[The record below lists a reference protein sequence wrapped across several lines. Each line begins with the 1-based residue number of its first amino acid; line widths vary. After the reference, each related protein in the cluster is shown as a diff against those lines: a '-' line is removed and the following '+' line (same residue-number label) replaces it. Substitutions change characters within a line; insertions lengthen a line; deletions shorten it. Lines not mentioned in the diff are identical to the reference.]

1 MPNHR
6 FAKLT
11 IFIAISSFTQTI
23 PVSAGAEELKPGF
36 SIDKNNL
43 QELSEKTF
51 EGKKIGDM
59 IPEPVRDLIGFGLVI
74 ANVQSTKDLSVD
86 PRWKKF
92 SDESKAEVDPNTHE
106 LKNYVSGQPF
116 PKIAPEDP
124 LGGYKLIYNWF
135 RSPALGDSLE
145 YDPMV
150 LLAVNG
156 KSGIERELRARVTK
170 FLYQG
175 RLNEPH
181 MLDDEKILVSQL
193 VIMYPNDARGVGMLT
208 TFYKDGRMPDIY
220 AYIKP
225 VRRVRRLSGGG
236 WADPMSG
243 MDILNDE
250 ITGYNADPRWYED
263 IKLTGKQTMLAIA
276 HSENPGPNLSEQDP
290 KKRYALNVTEPPYWN
305 FDDVYEPRPVW
316 VVDIKPKST
325 HLASR
330 KTYYIDADPYY
341 SYPYVFKSYDRGGK
355 PWKVMLQGMDTFQ
368 RTDGT
373 IGIRPSALMAVDLQ
387 RFHATI
393 SPASNKEIYRVNIN
407 NDPNAYS
414 PNSLSRL
421 LQ

>member
-1 MPNHR
+1 MPSSC
-6 FAKLT
+6 FTKLT
-11 IFIAISSFTQTI
+11 IFVAMGGFLQTL
-23 PVSAGAEELKPGF
+23 PALAEAEELKPGF

-43 QELSEKTF
+43 QEVSEKTF
-51 EGKKIGDM
+51 EGKKVGDM
-59 IPEPVRDLIGFGLVI
+59 LPDAVRDLINLGLTI
-74 ANVQSTKDLSVD
+74 PNVQSSKELAVD
-86 PRWKKF
+86 PQWKKL
-92 SDESKAEVDPNTHE
+92 SDESKAEVDASTHE

-116 PKIAPEDP
+116 TKIETSDP
-124 LGGYKLIYNWF
+124 LGGYKAIYNWF

-150 LLAVNG
+150 FLAING
-156 KSGIERELRARVTK
+156 KSGVERELRARVTK

-175 RLNEPH
+175 RLHEPH
-181 MLDDEKILVSQL
+181 TLDAEKVLVSQL
-193 VIMYPNDARGVGMLT
+193 VIIYPNDARGVGLLT
-208 TFYKDGRMPDIY
+208 PFYQDGRMPDIY

-263 IKLTGKQTMLAIA
+263 VKLTGKQTMLAIA
-276 HSENPGPNLSEQDP
+276 HSENPGPNLIENDL
-290 KKRYALNVTEPPYWN
+290 KKRYGLNVTQPPYWN

-316 VVDIKPKST
+316 VGDIKPKST
-325 HLASR
+325 HLGSR

-341 SYPYVFKSYDRGGK
+341 SYPYVFKTYDRSGK
-355 PWKVMLQGMDTFQ
+355 PWKVMLQGMATFQ
-368 RTDGT
+368 RTDST
-373 IGIRPSALMAVDLQ
+373 IGIRPSALMMVDLQ
-387 RFHATI
+387 RFHGTV
-393 SPASNKEIYRVNIN
+393 SPASNKNIYRANIN